1 MFLDYLENC
10 ENHSSLCHWCM
21 SKKQSGPIDFFEV
34 IGAIPYLFGA
44 YDFC

>member
-1 MFLDYLENC
+1 
-10 ENHSSLCHWCM
+10 M

-44 YDFC
+44 YDFCWCYDDFSMHWI